1 MPVLAK
7 LWKQCEL
14 WDGTYIITDLL
25 DIHEAMTIKNMNEK
39 LFFENQMKEIEA
51 SNEMNSL
58 KNSMNNFRY
67 EVILYGF
74 KKCHE
79 GVFGIT
85 WF

>member
-1 MPVLAK
+1 LLDHYTSENIDMILYMPVLAK

-58 KNSMNNFRY
+58 KNSMNNFR
-67 EVILYGF
+67 
-74 KKCHE
+74 
-79 GVFGIT
+79 
-85 WF
+85 